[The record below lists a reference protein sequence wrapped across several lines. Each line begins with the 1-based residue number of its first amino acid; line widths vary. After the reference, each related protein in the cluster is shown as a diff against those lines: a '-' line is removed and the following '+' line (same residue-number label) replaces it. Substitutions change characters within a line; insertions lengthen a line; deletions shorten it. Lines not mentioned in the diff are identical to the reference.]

1 MMVVDGVL
9 FPGKCQIV
17 VVVVFLDYIWCKS
30 FFSAL
35 SSHLPPFLRFV
46 SSKYHLLWGA
56 LLTNALPSTH
66 KIRTPFSTYFLLH
79 LFDEIWIPK
88 KMVNMYSTI

>member
-1 MMVVDGVL
+1 MTYVGQNRGWRRGFLVKMMVVDGVL

-46 SSKYHLLWGA
+46 SSKYHLL
-56 LLTNALPSTH
+56 
-66 KIRTPFSTYFLLH
+66 
-79 LFDEIWIPK
+79 
-88 KMVNMYSTI
+88 